1 MHHPG
6 ASVVIAPHGLDA
18 SGADA
23 TRPVWTGILDA
34 ACAGE
39 YGLVVVAKF
48 DGRRAMCATCSM

>member
-1 MHHPG
+1 
-6 ASVVIAPHGLDA
+6 VVIAPHGLDA